1 MLHYIILLRW
11 GDNIRKDPLA
21 NINSSGGLISSDFLK
36 SLRQEN
42 FNNPYIRPETF
53 SVPGE
58 PPLTQK
64 QLNEQMISAWQELLE
79 RWDEFSFNVQ
89 NKDTTEARKKWILPL
104 LRILGFKPVYQPQ
117 DIVISEDK
125 RLKFNISYRG
135 FPEERD
141 PMIHA
146 VSPSEDLDVRNGNDR
161 NEKSPHDTLQIF
173 LNVDKKSQWGLL
185 TNGILLRILRD
196 FYHTSTKGYVE
207 FDLENIFTERSFSD
221 FRALYRMVHASRFSK
236 NGDNTIILEHF
247 YKESCAAGVKVGEDL
262 RGNVKLAIETLGNGF
277 LTEDLVQRMIS
288 DEKFCKEYYEEL
300 LTLTYRILF
309 LLFEEQ
315 RGILPSR
322 DSLYAEEYS
331 ITSLRER
338 AENFKINDK
347 YADIWYGLKVTF
359 KILKKGYQKLNV
371 FPYNGS
377 LFDDDRL
384 KTLSALECKNE
395 DLLTAVHYL
404 TWIEKDKV
412 LQRISY
418 LDLGVEEIGSIYESL
433 LDLIPSVLAQDG
445 EVDGKPIRAKTFFLD
460 SRGTARKTTGSY
472 YTDKR
477 LVDELIK
484 SALIPVA
491 QEKISS
497 GKTSLEKEKA
507 LLSLRVCDPACGSGA
522 FLIAATMY
530 LGKELAQIRTGT
542 EYPSDKEEQ
551 RARRE
556 ILQHCIYGVDL
567 NPMAVELAKVS
578 LWINAVVEDMP
589 LNFLDHHIK
598 CGNSLIGTTPTLL
611 SKGIPDTAFTPVEGD
626 DKAVAKE
633 IININKKQ
641 KKSQSLA
648 EWETREEDKKY
659 IEKFNK
665 LNDLPEDNPED
676 VENKKI
682 CYNRL
687 MNSYLS
693 NSRKLIAD
701 TWTAAFFWPLTKE
714 TRDAPTGGF
723 LRMLRESGESAVD
736 KNILNRVKALAQEY
750 KFFHWYLEFPDVF
763 QRESFGFDCV
773 LGNPPWEIVKPNS
786 QEFFSLKDPEFRSYT
801 KQKAKKVM
809 DELRENNKIDNAWK
823 KYERIINKQS
833 LFYRE
838 SNSFPNIGRGDIN
851 TFKLFLEQFFK
862 ILKIDA
868 RFGILVPSGIYTD
881 QGCLQLRKLFF
892 DNSQIQSL
900 YCFENKLGIFP
911 IHRSFK
917 FVLFVT
923 KKGGGTDTFK
933 TAFMLHD
940 PDILPSLEKD
950 ALRMIVD
957 SVKKFSPDTLSIMEF
972 KSQRDVDIA
981 AKIYNGHPLLGESVK
996 NAWILKFT
1004 REIQDSKILNTE
1016 SKGVILYEGKM
1027 IHQYNHL
1034 FSEPQYWVNEIEAN
1048 SDFLNKLL
1056 NQTKIK
1062 GNIIQHNLKNI
1073 MSENKAYRMCFR
1085 RQAASTNERTLISTI
1100 IYPEIFAGDNLEVN
1114 IPFEYINQ
1122 ECKKLITYSE
1132 LLVILPIFNSYILD
1146 YIVRMKI
1153 TTNLNKFY
1161 IYQLPI
1167 PRLTSG
1173 NWYFDQLVPR
1183 AARLIC
1189 ITEEFA
1195 DLWNEVYCP
1204 EWNLLSVKDG
1214 GTSMLE
1220 DWSKLT
1226 PIWNKEC
1233 GAYGWDKTKHDTG
1246 DRAQLRCE
1254 IDALVAHL
1262 YGLNKEELKYI
1273 LSTFPIVKE
1282 KSPWLI
1288 EGTIKEFDRFESI
1301 KRGSADKEEF
1311 VELLSIGK
1319 RGALIKNRG

>member
-1 MLHYIILLRW
+1 
-11 GDNIRKDPLA
+11 
-21 NINSSGGLISSDFLK
+21 
-36 SLRQEN
+36 
-42 FNNPYIRPETF
+42 
-53 SVPGE
+53 
-58 PPLTQK
+58 
-64 QLNEQMISAWQELLE
+64 
-79 RWDEFSFNVQ
+79 
-89 NKDTTEARKKWILPL
+89 
-104 LRILGFKPVYQPQ
+104 
-117 DIVISEDK
+117 
-125 RLKFNISYRG
+125 
-135 FPEERD
+135 
-141 PMIHA
+141 
-146 VSPSEDLDVRNGNDR
+146 
-161 NEKSPHDTLQIF
+161 
-173 LNVDKKSQWGLL
+173 
-185 TNGILLRILRD
+185 
-196 FYHTSTKGYVE
+196 
-207 FDLENIFTERSFSD
+207 
-221 FRALYRMVHASRFSK
+221 
-236 NGDNTIILEHF
+236 
-247 YKESCAAGVKVGEDL
+247 
-262 RGNVKLAIETLGNGF
+262 
-277 LTEDLVQRMIS
+277 MIS

-491 QEKISS
+491 QEKIYS

-714 TRDAPTGGF
+714 TRDAPTDGF

-809 DELRENNKIDNAWK
+809 DELRENKKIDDAWK

-838 SNSFPNIGRGDIN
+838 SNSFPNLGRGDIN

-950 ALRMIVD
+950 ALRMSVD

-972 KSQRDVDIA
+972 KSQHDIDLA
-981 AKIYNGHPLLGESVK
+981 VKIYGEHPFLGECVEG
-996 NAWILKFT
+996 AWNVKFT
-1004 REIQDSKILNTE
+1004 REFDMTND
-1016 SKGVILYEGKM
+1016 
-1027 IHQYNHL
+1027 NHL
-1034 FSEPQYWVNEIEAN
+1034 FKTKEKLEEERAIPRSNGIQWIGKRGERNLPLCFGEHFWFGMFHKEMISLWIEEQQGEMKYYRNEKFDPDYLKYRCGVRRIAAN
-1048 SDFLNKLL
+1048 
-1056 NQTKIK
+1056 
-1062 GNIIQHNLKNI
+1062 
-1073 MSENKAYRMCFR
+1073 
-1085 RQAASTNERTLISTI
+1085 TNERTLVTGIIPKAFFCTYGMETI
-1100 IYPEIFAGDNLEVN
+1100 TEFERGKRIENFLNKYENIYLF
-1114 IPFEYINQ
+1114 
-1122 ECKKLITYSE
+1122 S
-1132 LLVILPIFNSYILD
+1132 ILSSFVLD
-1146 YIVRMKI
+1146 YILRQKGGMTSVPI
-1153 TTNLNKFY
+1153 SYLNE
-1161 IYQLPI
+1161 LPI
-1167 PRLTSG
+1167 PRFTSG

-1214 GTSMLE
+1214 GTSILE

-1226 PIWNKEC
+1226 PVWNKEC
-1233 GAYGWDKTKHDTG
+1233 GAYGWNKTKHDTG

-1262 YGLNKEELKYI
+1262 YGLNKEEFEHI

-1282 KSPWLI
+1282 KSPRLI